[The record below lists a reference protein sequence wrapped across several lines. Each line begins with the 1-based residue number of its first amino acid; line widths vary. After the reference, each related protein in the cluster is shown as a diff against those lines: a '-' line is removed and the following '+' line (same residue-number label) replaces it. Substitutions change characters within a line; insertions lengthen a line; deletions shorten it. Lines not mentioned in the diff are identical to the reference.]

1 MCIQPWYGWPSST
14 CVIYKLKCSTVDEVC
29 WQSDWFAVQSPEFVA
44 MLQTEV
50 TLILDKLEF
59 PYETV

>member
-1 MCIQPWYGWPSST
+1 MRF
-14 CVIYKLKCSTVDEVC
+14 VDKV
-29 WQSDWFAVQSPEFVA
+29 SLYPEFVA
-44 MLQTEV
+44 MFQREV